1 MRAGAPPT
9 VLHVVGTRPNFMK
22 AAPVMKALDQM
33 PGLKQTLVHTG
44 QHYDEGMS
52 QVFFDQLD
60 LPRPDA
66 NLGVGSGTNTYQ
78 TAQAM
83 LELEPLIGEAPP
95 DAILVYGD
103 VNATV
108 AASMV
113 GVRHGIL
120 CAHVEAGL
128 RSGDRTMPEELN
140 RILTDHMC
148 EMHFTPSADADENLL
163 LEGIG
168 PAGVHLVGNVMID
181 SLVTHLP
188 AAETA
193 ARDLDFDPPFGLV
206 TLHRPSTVDDVRV
219 LENVIKTLDEVGEG
233 LSLIFPVHPRTH
245 LQLDEMDVLANLNNL
260 RLIEPLDYLSFLGLE
275 RMATVVITDSGGIQ
289 EETSYLGVPCITVR
303 DTTERPLTVSMGTNT
318 IVGFDMDRLR
328 SEVTRVL
335 DGEVPRGSVPP
346 SWDGH
351 AGERIAKLMSD
362 RLGN

>member
-1 MRAGAPPT
+1 MRRGRPPT
-9 VLHVVGTRPNFMK
+9 ILHVVGTRPNFMK
-22 AAPVMKALDQM
+22 VAPVMKALDEM
-33 PGLKQTLVHTG
+33 PTLRQTLVHTG
-44 QHYDEGMS
+44 QHYDEQMS
-52 QVFFDQLD
+52 KVFFDQLD

-78 TAQAM
+78 VAHAM
-83 LELEPLIGEAPP
+83 LELEAYIGERAP

-113 GVRHGIL
+113 GVRHGII

-128 RSGDRTMPEELN
+128 RSGDRSMPEEMN

-148 EMHFTPSADADENLL
+148 EMHFTPSSDADENLL

-181 SLVTHLP
+181 TLVTHLP
-188 AAETA
+188 AAEA
-193 ARDLDFDPPFGLV
+193 ASRRLKIDLPFGLV
-206 TLHRPSTVDDVRV
+206 TLHRPATVDDAGM
-219 LENVIKTLDEVGEG
+219 LKNVIRTLEEIGER
-233 LSLIFPVHPRTH
+233 LPLIFPVHPRTRR
-245 LQLDEMDVLANLNNL
+245 QLDGMGILASLNNV
-260 RLIEPLDYLSFLGLE
+260 RLIDPLDYLSFLGLE
-275 RMATVVITDSGGIQ
+275 RLATVVITDSGGIQ

-303 DTTERPLTVSMGTNT
+303 DTTERPITVSMGTNT

-328 SEVTRVL
+328 GEVARVL
-335 DGEVPRGSVPP
+335 DEEISKGSVPP

-362 RLGN
+362 RLDN

>member
-1 MRAGAPPT
+1 
-9 VLHVVGTRPNFMK
+9 V
-22 AAPVMKALDQM
+22 
-33 PGLKQTLVHTG
+33 
-44 QHYDEGMS
+44 
-52 QVFFDQLD
+52 
-60 LPRPDA
+60 
-66 NLGVGSGTNTYQ
+66 NLGVGSGTNIYQ
-78 TAQAM
+78 VAQAM
-83 LELEPLIGEAPP
+83 LELEVYIAEAPP

-113 GVRHGIL
+113 GNRRGIL

-128 RSGDRTMPEELN
+128 RSGDRRMPEELN

-148 EMHFTPSADADENLL
+148 EMHFTPSSDADENLL
-163 LEGIG
+163 FEGIG

-188 AAETA
+188 AAEAA
-193 ARDLDFDPPFGLV
+193 ARGLNFDPPFGLV
-206 TLHRPSTVDDVRV
+206 TLHRPATVDDVGV
-219 LENVIKTLDEVGEG
+219 LRDVIRTLDEIAER
-233 LSLIFPVHPRTH
+233 LPLIFPVHPRTR
-245 LQLDEMDVLANLNNL
+245 QQIDEMDTLENLTNL
-260 RLIEPLDYLSFLGLE
+260 RPIEPLDYLSFLGLE
-275 RMATVVITDSGGIQ
+275 RLATVVITDSGGIQ

-303 DTTERPLTVSMGTNT
+303 DSTERPVTVSMGTNT

-328 SEVTRVL
+328 KEMTRIL
-335 DGEVPRGSVPP
+335 DGKVARGSVPP